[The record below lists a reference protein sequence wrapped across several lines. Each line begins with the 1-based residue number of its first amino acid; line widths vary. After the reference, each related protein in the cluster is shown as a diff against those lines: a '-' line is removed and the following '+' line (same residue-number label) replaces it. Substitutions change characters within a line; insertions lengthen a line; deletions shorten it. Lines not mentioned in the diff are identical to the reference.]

1 MTELLNESDLMTA
14 IERMEMQVRDTRRL
28 IEHARTEA
36 DKRVLNQQIGD
47 AIKQI
52 ENLRQRLRR

>member
-1 MTELLNESDLMTA
+1 MTDSLLNESEVIAA
-14 IERMEMQVRDTRRL
+14 IERLEIQIRDTRRR

-47 AIKQI
+47 AQTQI
-52 ENLRQRLRR
+52 DQLRARLR

>member
-14 IERMEMQVRDTRRL
+14 IERMEMQVRDTRRR